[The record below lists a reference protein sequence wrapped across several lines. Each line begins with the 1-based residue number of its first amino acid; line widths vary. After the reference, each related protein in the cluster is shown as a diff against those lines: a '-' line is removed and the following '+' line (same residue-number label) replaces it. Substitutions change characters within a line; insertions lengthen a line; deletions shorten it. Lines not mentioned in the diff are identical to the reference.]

1 MQVQSLG
8 REDALEEGVATPP
21 VILPGE
27 SQTEEAGGLQS
38 MESQESDMDSI
49 LARSASARPSTH
61 LLSSVLFLGPTTLV
75 FGSIIFQKRSMSENS
90 VRKPSTDSAT
100 SLAVI

>member
-21 VILPGE
+21 VFLPGE

-38 MESQESDMDSI
+38 MESQESDVTERLRMQAALRYI
-49 LARSASARPSTH
+49 CVHVFFIH
-61 LLSSVLFLGPTTLV
+61 LSVDT
-75 FGSIIFQKRSMSENS
+75 
-90 VRKPSTDSAT
+90 
-100 SLAVI
+100 